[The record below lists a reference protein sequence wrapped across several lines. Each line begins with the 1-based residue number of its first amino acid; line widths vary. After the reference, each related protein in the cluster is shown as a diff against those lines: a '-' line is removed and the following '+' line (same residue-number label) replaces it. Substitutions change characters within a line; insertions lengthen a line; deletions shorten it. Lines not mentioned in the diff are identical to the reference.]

1 MEDVKVIRS
10 TDEDLERQK
19 LENENFNRF
28 MNAMAQIVEK
38 NAQSVLQ
45 ELDQVA

>member
-1 MEDVKVIRS
+1 MEGVKVICGAD
-10 TDEDLERQK
+10 TECEQQK
-19 LENENFNRF
+19 LDKENFDRF

-38 NAQSVLQ
+38 YAQSVLQ